1 MRYVAQRSQAFR
13 FHFMQGQGQA
23 LYLRSGRKLVHSRS
37 VEVVTLWGREVRV
50 LTCSMGAEG

>member
-1 MRYVAQRSQAFR
+1 MRYVAQRNQAFH

-37 VEVVTLWGREVRV
+37 VEVITLWGPDVRL
-50 LTCSMGAEG
+50 LTWRMGAEG